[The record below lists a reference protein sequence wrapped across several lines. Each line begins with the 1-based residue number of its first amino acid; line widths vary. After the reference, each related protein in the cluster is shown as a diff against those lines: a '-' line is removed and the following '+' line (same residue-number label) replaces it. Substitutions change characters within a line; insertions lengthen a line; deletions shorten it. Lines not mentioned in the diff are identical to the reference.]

1 MIVKKVVSCTVRTV
15 KKGEKM
21 KKKLV
26 IYFAVVEQKYS
37 EIRNV
42 VKCLIDD
49 VQTKV

>member
-1 MIVKKVVSCTVRTV
+1 VIVKKVVSCTVRTV
-15 KKGEKM
+15 KKCEKM

-26 IYFAVVEQKYS
+26 IYFAVVERKCS
-37 EIRNV
+37 KKRNV